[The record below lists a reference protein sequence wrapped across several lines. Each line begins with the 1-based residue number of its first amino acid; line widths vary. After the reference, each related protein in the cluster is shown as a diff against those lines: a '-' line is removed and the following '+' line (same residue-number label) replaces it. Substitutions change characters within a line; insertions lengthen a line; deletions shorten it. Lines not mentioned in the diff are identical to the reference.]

1 MTAGRTSSPVIVIH
15 GLDDARAALDAAT
28 GAGCDAL
35 TLLSAPDAACFLGAA
50 WWRALVA
57 AAAAFAPGLPRN
69 DLLDC
74 GDAAGRAVE
83 ALRLGQRGLVL
94 SAACPQRLA
103 VLERAAALG
112 ATVLADRPP
121 ALDLAEPGAARR
133 LGAWLGSWPGCDA
146 ADDSA
151 GRVG

>member
-1 MTAGRTSSPVIVIH
+1 MTAGRTSSPAVVIH
-15 GLDDARAALDAAT
+15 GLDDARAALDAAAR
-28 GAGCDAL
+28 AGCDAL
-35 TLLSAPDAACFLGAA
+35 TLLSAPDAACFMGAA
-50 WWRALVA
+50 WWRALLA
-57 AAAAFAPGLPRN
+57 AASAFAPGLRRN

-94 SAACPQRLA
+94 SATCPQRLA
-103 VLERAAALG
+103 VLERAAPLG
-112 ATVLADRPP
+112 AVVLARRPP

-133 LGAWLGSWPGCDA
+133 LQAWLSGARTGA
-146 ADDSA
+146 TDDSA